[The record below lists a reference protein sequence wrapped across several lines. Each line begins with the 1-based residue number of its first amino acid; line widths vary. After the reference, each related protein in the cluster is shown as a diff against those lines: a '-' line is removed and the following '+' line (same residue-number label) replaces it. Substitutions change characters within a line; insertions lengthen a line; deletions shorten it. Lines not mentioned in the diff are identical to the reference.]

1 MIKKLLLFIIILF
14 SHFFIFSQDK
24 KVFGIVT
31 DEFNNYIE
39 DAIISTVDGVFQTNT
54 NTKGEYSLIFPQ
66 RYKKLIFDKI
76 GSFKKIVEIPKDS
89 SDYEINISLETE
101 NIIDSLEIVGLKL
114 NSSGIIIIDPKITER
129 FPTIS
134 GGIESIIK
142 TELGVVASRNEMS
155 SQYSVRGGN
164 YDENLV
170 YVNGIE
176 IYRPQ
181 LIRAGQQE
189 GLSFINPD
197 LVSSVQFS
205 AGGFEAR
212 YGDKMSSVLDIKYKK
227 PNEFGT
233 GFNVGLLGS
242 SLYLMGTA
250 FKKKLTHISGVRY
263 KTNEYML
270 NSLES
275 KGEYN
280 PSSKDFQS
288 FISYNFNTN
297 WNINLLAN
305 ISDNKFRF
313 VPKSRKTNFGTFD
326 RTLGLFIKYDGQE
339 ADKYTVYTGAVT
351 LNYNPTQDVNYSFS
365 VSGFKAQEAETYDI
379 IGSYSLNELNRDMGS
394 DNLGDSLLNIGV
406 GSFMKHARNYL
417 DINVISAALKGYYD
431 TNKHFIR
438 WGLKYRYEDISDR
451 LNEWEIL
458 DSAGY
463 SIPYTGADINMYKS
477 MNGNNVSYINKITA
491 YFQDRISFSAY
502 KANYEII
509 AGVRYNYN
517 TYNNDHL
524 ISPRISAAYK
534 PYNKKFVFRF
544 STGLYYQSPFYRE
557 IRNFDGSFIKDS
569 KAQRSIHFVLGN
581 EYNFYAIGRYLKLT
595 TEIYYKKLDHLIPFE
610 VDNVRIKY
618 YADQRAKG
626 YALGIDTKISGQFA
640 SGVESWLSISITKTE
655 EDVYNL
661 GNGKTDNC
669 GYIPRPT
676 DQLLNASLF
685 LQDYIPGK
693 KRFKAHIYLLYG
705 TAFPFGPPE
714 TGRCYAVHRS
724 ADYKR
729 VDLGATAVLLK
740 EGRKAKN
747 NILKYFKSVH
757 FTIEMFN
764 LLNINNT
771 ISYMWVKVVPNTV
784 TPFSGAF
791 DTYAVPNHLT
801 GRRINLKLSVKF

>member
-1 MIKKLLLFIIILF
+1 MKKLFLLVILLLNYV
-14 SHFFIFSQDK
+14 FIFAQDK

-31 DEFNNYIE
+31 DEYNNSIE
-39 DAIISTVDGVFQTNT
+39 DAVISTIDGIHQTNT
-54 NTKGEYSLIFPQ
+54 NEKGEYTLLFPQ
-66 RYKKLIFDKI
+66 KYKKIVFNKI
-76 GSFKKIVEIPKDS
+76 GSFKKVIEIPNDS
-89 SDYEINISLETE
+89 SEIELNISLETE
-101 NIIDSLEIVGLKL
+101 NILDSLEIKALKL
-114 NSSGIIIIDPKITER
+114 NSSGILTIDPKIAER

-142 TELGVVASRNEMS
+142 TELGVAASRNEMS

-197 LVSSVQFS
+197 LVSSVKFS
-205 AGGFEAR
+205 AGGFEAK

-227 PNEFGT
+227 PDKFGS
-233 GFNVGLLGS
+233 GFNIGLLGS
-242 SLYLMGTA
+242 SVYLMGTA
-250 FKKKLTHISGVRY
+250 FKKKLTHISGIRY

-270 NSLES
+270 NSLEN

-280 PSSKDFQS
+280 PSSRDFQS
-288 FISYNFNTN
+288 YISYSFNSKWDINF
-297 WNINLLAN
+297 LAN
-305 ISDNKFRF
+305 ISDNKFSF

-326 RTLGLFIKYDGQE
+326 RTLGLFVRYKGQE
-339 ADKYTVYTGAVT
+339 ADKFTIYTGDIT
-351 LNYNPTQDVNYSFS
+351 LNYNPTKDLNYSLS

-379 IGSYSLNELNRDMGS
+379 IGSYSLNELNRDPS
-394 DNLGDSLLNIGV
+394 SNNLGDSVMNIGV

-417 DINVISAALKGYYD
+417 EINVVSVTFKGYYD
-431 TNKHFIR
+431 KKKHFIR
-438 WGLKYRYEDISDR
+438 WGLKYRYEDISDKM
-451 LNEWEIL
+451 NEWEIL

-463 SIPYTGADINMYKS
+463 SIPYNGADIDMYKS
-477 MNGNNVSYINKITA
+477 MNGTNVNYINKITG
-491 YFQDRISFSAY
+491 YIQDRIIFSSY
-502 KANYEII
+502 NANYEII
-509 AGVRYNYN
+509 AGLRYNYN

-534 PYNKKFVFRF
+534 PYNKKFTFRF

-557 IRNFDGSFIKDS
+557 IRNFDGTFIENS
-569 KAQRSIHFVLGN
+569 KAQRSIHFVFGN

-595 TEIYYKKLDHLIPFE
+595 TEIYYKKLDHIIPFE

-618 YADQRAKG
+618 YANQRARG
-626 YALGIDTKISGQFA
+626 YALGLDTKISGQFA

-655 EDVYNL
+655 EDIYDI
-661 GNGKTDNC
+661 GNGEPDNC

-676 DQLLNASLF
+676 DQIVNASFF
-685 LQDYIPGK
+685 LQDYIPGN
-693 KRFKAHIYLLYG
+693 KRFKAHINLLYA

-714 TGRCYAVHRS
+714 TGRCNAVHRS
-724 ADYKR
+724 TDYKR

-740 EGRKAKN
+740 EGRQEKN
-747 NILKYFKSVH
+747 SILKYFKNVN
-757 FTIEMFN
+757 FTIEIFN
-764 LLNINNT
+764 LLNIDNT
-771 ISYMWVKVVPNTV
+771 ISYMWVKVVPNTY
-784 TPFSGAF
+784 TPSVGAH